1 MKLLADFFPIILFFV
16 AYQAW
21 DIYVATA
28 VAIGASAIQIAWIL
42 VRGRK
47 VEPMQ
52 WTTLL
57 IIAVF
62 GGMTLFF
69 RDETFIKWKP
79 TVVYALFAVGL
90 VVARY
95 ALGRNLIRSM
105 MEKQVRLPD
114 PVWGSLNWLWV
125 AFFCTM
131 AVLNIV
137 VAYSFSTDLWVQF
150 KLFGTLVLTVL
161 FIIGQALWIGRHAEE
176 IPREESPQ

>member
-28 VAIGASAIQIAWIL
+28 VAIAASAVQIVWTL

-52 WTTLL
+52 WVTLL

-79 TVVYALFAVGL
+79 TVVYALFAAGL

-95 ALGRNLIRSM
+95 ALGRDLIRAM
-105 MEKQVRLPD
+105 MEKQVRLPE
-114 PVWGSLNWLWV
+114 PVWGSLSWV
-125 AFFCTM
+125 WVGFFCAM

-137 VAYSFSTDLWVQF
+137 VAYTFSTDLWVQF
-150 KLFGTLVLTVL
+150 KLFGTLGLTVV
-161 FIIGQALWIGRHAEE
+161 FILAQALWIGRRAEE
-176 IPREESPQ
+176 PSQ

>member
-21 DIYVATA
+21 DIYVATG
-28 VAIGASAIQIAWIL
+28 VAILASAAQVAWTL
-42 VRGRK
+42 LRGRK

-52 WTTLL
+52 WATML

-69 RDETFIKWKP
+69 RAETFIKWKP
-79 TVVYALFAVGL
+79 TVVYALFAAGL
-90 VVARY
+90 LFARF

-105 MEKQVRLPD
+105 MEKQVQLPD
-114 PVWGSLNWLWV
+114 AVWGSLHWVWV
-125 AFFCTM
+125 AFFCCM

-137 VAYSFSTDLWVQF
+137 VAYTFSTDFWVQF
-150 KLFGTLVLTVL
+150 KLFGTLGLTLL
-161 FIIGQALWIGRHAEE
+161 FILAQALWIGRHAEE
-176 IPREESPQ
+176 TSQ

>member
-1 MKLLADFFPIILFFV
+1 MKLLTDFLPIVLFFI
-16 AYQAW
+16 AYEAW

-28 VAIGASAIQIAWIL
+28 VAIAASAIQIAWTL
-42 VRGRK
+42 LRGRK

-52 WTTLL
+52 WATML

-79 TVVYALFAVGL
+79 TVVYALFAIGL
-90 VVARY
+90 VVARH
-95 ALGRNLIRSM
+95 AMGRNLIRAM
-105 MEKQVRLPD
+105 MEKQVRLPA
-114 PVWGSLNWLWV
+114 PAWASLNWVWV
-125 AFFCTM
+125 GFFCCM

-150 KLFGTLVLTVL
+150 KLFGTLGLTVL
-161 FIIGQALWIGRHAEE
+161 FIIAQALWIGRHAEE
-176 IPREESPQ
+176 TSP

>member
-28 VAIGASAIQIAWIL
+28 VAIAASAVQIVWTL

-52 WTTLL
+52 WVTLL

-79 TVVYALFAVGL
+79 TVVYALFATGL

-95 ALGRNLIRSM
+95 ALGRDLIRAM
-105 MEKQVRLPD
+105 MEKQVRLPE
-114 PVWGSLNWLWV
+114 PVWGSLSWV
-125 AFFCTM
+125 WVGFFCAM

-137 VAYSFSTDLWVQF
+137 VAYTFSTDLWVQF
-150 KLFGTLVLTVL
+150 KLFGTLGLTVV
-161 FIIGQALWIGRHAEE
+161 FILAQALWIGRHAEE
-176 IPREESPQ
+176 PSQ

>member
-28 VAIGASAIQIAWIL
+28 VAIAASAVQIVWTL

-52 WTTLL
+52 WVTLL

-79 TVVYALFAVGL
+79 TVVYALFAAGL

-95 ALGRNLIRSM
+95 ALGRDLIRAM
-105 MEKQVRLPD
+105 MEKQVRLPE
-114 PVWGSLNWLWV
+114 PVWGSLSWV
-125 AFFCTM
+125 WVGFFCAM

-137 VAYSFSTDLWVQF
+137 VAYTFSTDLWVQF
-150 KLFGTLVLTVL
+150 KLFGTLGLTVV
-161 FIIGQALWIGRHAEE
+161 FILAQALWIGRHAEE
-176 IPREESPQ
+176 PSQ

>member
-1 MKLLADFFPIILFFV
+1 M
-16 AYQAW
+16 
-21 DIYVATA
+21 
-28 VAIGASAIQIAWIL
+28 AIAASAVQIVWTL

-52 WTTLL
+52 WVTLL

-79 TVVYALFAVGL
+79 TVVYALFAAGL

-95 ALGRNLIRSM
+95 ALGRDLIRAM
-105 MEKQVRLPD
+105 MEKQVRLPE
-114 PVWGSLNWLWV
+114 PVWGSLSWV
-125 AFFCTM
+125 WVGFFCAM

-137 VAYSFSTDLWVQF
+137 VAYTFSTDLWVQF
-150 KLFGTLVLTVL
+150 KLFGTLGLTVV
-161 FIIGQALWIGRHAEE
+161 FILAQALWIGRHAEE
-176 IPREESPQ
+176 PSQ

>member
-28 VAIGASAIQIAWIL
+28 VAIAASAVQIVWTL

-52 WTTLL
+52 WVTLL

-79 TVVYALFAVGL
+79 TVLYAAMAIALAVALWGMRKNVLQILLGSQMVLPQPVWHRLTIAWIGYCLFMAAINGL
-90 VVARY
+90 VAHY
-95 ALGRNLIRSM
+95 FTTA
-105 MEKQVRLPD
+105 Q
-114 PVWGSLNWLWV
+114 WV
-125 AFFCTM
+125 
-131 AVLNIV
+131 
-137 VAYSFSTDLWVQF
+137 DF
-150 KLFGTLVLTVL
+150 KLWGYVFPIL
-161 FIIGQALWIGRHAEE
+161 FVIGQGLYIARHWKDKE
-176 IPREESPQ
+176 PS

>member
-1 MKLLADFFPIILFFV
+1 MAPPPMKLLADFFPIILFFI
-16 AYQAW
+16 AYEVW

-28 VAIGASAIQIAWIL
+28 VAIAASALQIVWTL
-42 VRGRK
+42 LRGRK
-47 VEPMQ
+47 VQPMQ

-95 ALGRNLIRSM
+95 AMGRNLIRSM
-105 MEKQVRLPD
+105 MEKQVRLPE
-114 PVWGSLNWLWV
+114 PVWSNLNWVWV
-125 AFFCTM
+125 AFFIGM
-131 AVLNIV
+131 AALNIF
-137 VAYSFSTDLWVQF
+137 VAYTFSTDLWVQF
-150 KLFGTLVLTVL
+150 KLFGTLVLTLV
-161 FIIGQALWIGRHAEE
+161 FIIAQALWIGRYAEE
-176 IPREESPQ
+176 PSQ

>member
-1 MKLLADFFPIILFFV
+1 MKLLADFLPIILFFV

-28 VAIGASAIQIAWIL
+28 VAIAASAIQIAWTL
-42 VRGRK
+42 VRGHR

-52 WTTLL
+52 WATLL
-57 IIAVF
+57 IIVVF
-62 GGMTLFF
+62 GGMTLFV

-79 TVVYALFAVGL
+79 TVVYALFAAGL

-95 ALGRNLIRSM
+95 GLGRNLIRSM

-114 PVWGSLNWLWV
+114 PVWSSLNWVWV
-125 AFFCTM
+125 AFFCAM

-137 VAYSFSTDLWVQF
+137 VAYTFSTDLWVQF
-150 KLFGTLVLTVL
+150 KLFGTLGLTVL
-161 FIIGQALWIGRHAEE
+161 FIVAQALWIGRHAEE
-176 IPREESPQ
+176 TSP